1 MLFSSIEFLY
11 YFLPIVLAA
20 YFITVLLHMPL
31 RVQNAILL
39 VSSLIFYAW
48 GEPKFVILMV
58 IQAFSAW
65 FFGYLADRFRGTK
78 MSKISL
84 IAALVVGIGGLIYYK
99 YADFFIGNF
108 NLLFGAN
115 APLLKLAL
123 PLGISFYTFQAL
135 SYTID
140 VYRGNTAMQPN
151 FFTFATYLTL
161 FPQLIAGPIV
171 RYTDVEREIMKRDHS
186 IQAFAEGARRFVIG
200 LGKKVLIANVF
211 GELVSIYHASGNTS
225 MLFAWLYVFAYS
237 FHIYFD
243 FSGYSDMAI
252 GMGRMFGFKFLENF
266 NYPFIA
272 KSISDFWRRWHIS
285 MSTWF
290 RDYVYIPLGGNRV
303 NTGRFIFNTMLIW
316 LVTGFWHGAG
326 WNFITWGIYFGV
338 LMLFEKFVF
347 SKVLDRL
354 PSLVQRI
361 YLALIILVSWT
372 FFDSNSLP
380 ETFGLISNM
389 FSGAGGFYDA
399 TAVYYFQSYAVL
411 FIIAIIGS
419 TPFPK
424 NLMVKISREDWGKRL
439 MTVAEPIFVTVLLL
453 VITAYLVDGSFNP
466 FIYFR
471 F

>member
-1 MLFSSIEFLY
+1 MLFSSVEFLY

-20 YFITVLLHMPL
+20 YFITVLLRMPL
-31 RVQNAILL
+31 RVQNSILL

-65 FFGYLADRFRGTK
+65 FFGYLADRFRGK
-78 MSKISL
+78 KISKISL
-84 IAALVVGIGGLIYYK
+84 TAALVVGIGGLIYYK

-108 NLLFGAN
+108 NILFGAN

-140 VYRGNTAMQPN
+140 VYRGDTAMQPN

-171 RYTDVEREIMKRDHS
+171 RYTDVERELMTRKHS
-186 IQAFAEGARRFVIG
+186 IQDFAGGARRFVIG

-211 GELVSIYHASGNTS
+211 GELVNIYHISGNTS

-252 GMGRMFGFKFLENF
+252 GMGKMFGFKFLENF
-266 NYPFIA
+266 NYPFTA

-290 RDYVYIPLGGNRV
+290 RDYIYIPLGGNRV
-303 NTGRFIFNTMLIW
+303 KTGRFIFNTMVVWLI
-316 LVTGFWHGAG
+316 TGFWHGAG
-326 WNFITWGIYFGV
+326 WNFITWGLYFGI
-338 LMLFEKFVF
+338 LMLVEKF
-347 SKVLDRL
+347 LLADILERL
-354 PSLVQRI
+354 PSWIRRL

-372 FFDSNSLP
+372 FFDSGSLQ

-389 FSGAGGFYDA
+389 FSGSGGFFDSA
-399 TAVYYFQSYAVL
+399 AAYYFRSYAVL
-411 FIIAIIGS
+411 FAIAIIGC
-419 TPFPK
+419 TPIPK
-424 NLMVKISREDWGKRL
+424 KLAEKVSQKGWGKRV
-439 MTVAEPIFVTVLLL
+439 MTIAEPVFVSALLL
-453 VITAYLVDGSFNP
+453 VVTAYLVDGSFNP